1 MRRLVLVIVFDYP
14 SNVSNCARRHPKDH
28 LYFQPYTK
36 IQQLSFLIALVYP
49 LSSKIISLL
58 LLEPDRATRQLYA
71 RELGK
76 RWRVIAVE
84 RATEMLDILKAE
96 MIDAVILEVADGG
109 AEQWQLLGKVR
120 MQAKDAALPIII
132 CSAIDERGKGYEAG
146 ASAYLVKPVSPQQ
159 LTGEVAQ
166 WVEGQSRAS
175 VTS

>member
-1 MRRLVLVIVFDYP
+1 
-14 SNVSNCARRHPKDH
+14 
-28 LYFQPYTK
+28 
-36 IQQLSFLIALVYP
+36 
-49 LSSKIISLL
+49 
-58 LLEPDRATRQLYA
+58 
-71 RELGK
+71 
-76 RWRVIAVE
+76 
-84 RATEMLDILKAE
+84 MLDILKAE

>member
-1 MRRLVLVIVFDYP
+1 LVIVFDYP

-36 IQQLSFLIALVYP
+36 IQQLSFLI
-49 LSSKIISLL
+49 
-58 LLEPDRATRQLYA
+58 
-71 RELGK
+71 
-76 RWRVIAVE
+76 
-84 RATEMLDILKAE
+84 
-96 MIDAVILEVADGG
+96 
-109 AEQWQLLGKVR
+109 
-120 MQAKDAALPIII
+120 AKDAALPIII